1 MDKRGARI
9 PSMRLDV
16 TIMGDRRY
24 FEASTLATPSSEGK
38 RDKAK
43 SAVRT
48 AVGDVKDAVKDTK

>member
-1 MDKRGARI
+1 
-9 PSMRLDV
+9 
-16 TIMGDRRY
+16 MGDRRY